1 MWLQCIGGP
10 AKGREGS
17 RLLACCGEWGPGLD
31 CKGLQR
37 KLP

>member
-1 MWLQCIGGP
+1 MYWWASERKRGVKV
-10 AKGREGS
+10 A
-17 RLLACCGEWGPGLD
+17 EWGPGLD